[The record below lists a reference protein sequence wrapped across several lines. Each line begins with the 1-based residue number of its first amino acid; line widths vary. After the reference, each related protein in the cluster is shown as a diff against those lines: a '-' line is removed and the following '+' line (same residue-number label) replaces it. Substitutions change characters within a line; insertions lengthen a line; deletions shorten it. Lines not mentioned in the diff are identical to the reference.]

1 MKSFI
6 SLTVPAGLILC
17 GAGATSLIVNKSD
30 STSAQQIAD
39 EKQMHSEATYYLF
52 LSEIEVHNK
61 GLDGDKET
69 DWDDDDDAP
78 DLFYEIYYQGKRVY
92 KSVQRDDTF
101 IANWRGITLPVALED
116 LTSLVEGDININVDF
131 EEIVDASRVKGDS
144 AIHIKIFDNDTLTPK
159 DDVGHIDINVADLK
173 EGSNLITNEDRKED
187 NGWKNIQIEVVKREG
202 SIKDFLLPL
211 LRQMTQEQSN

>member
-78 DLFYEIYYQGKRVY
+78 DLFYEI
-92 KSVQRDDTF
+92 
-101 IANWRGITLPVALED
+101 ED